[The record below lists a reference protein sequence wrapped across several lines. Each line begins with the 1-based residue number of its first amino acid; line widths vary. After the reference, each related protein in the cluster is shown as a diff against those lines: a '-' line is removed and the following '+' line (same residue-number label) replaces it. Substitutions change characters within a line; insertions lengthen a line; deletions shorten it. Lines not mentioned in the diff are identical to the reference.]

1 MITAVISRRNERGI
15 DGCRRD
21 AKHSSA
27 ESRKFE
33 SFLTKAILN
42 RIDFKVAGMV
52 LLQNPTVC
60 VVSDKITKIITSE

>member
-1 MITAVISRRNERGI
+1 MVTAVISQRNDRGI

-21 AKHSSA
+21 AKHLRA

-42 RIDFKVAGMV
+42 RIDFKVAGMI
-52 LLQNPTVC
+52 LLQNPTIC
-60 VVSDKITKIITSE
+60 VVSDKITKIIRE